1 MLTLYFTLG
10 GLVVEVV
17 VEDVEFIVVGVV
29 VVDNV
34 EIFAVVEIIN
44 VAVEVSSDE
53 MSTKVDSGSSVIVRS
68 LDGCVFR

>member
-17 VEDVEFIVVGVV
+17 VEDVEVIVVNVV
-29 VVDNV
+29 VVDDV
-34 EIFAVVEIIN
+34 EIVVVVDIIN

>member
-10 GLVVEVV
+10 VLVVEVV
-17 VEDVEFIVVGVV
+17 VEDVEVTVVGVG

-34 EIFAVVEIIN
+34 EIVVVVEIIN
-44 VAVEVSSDE
+44 AAVEVSSAE